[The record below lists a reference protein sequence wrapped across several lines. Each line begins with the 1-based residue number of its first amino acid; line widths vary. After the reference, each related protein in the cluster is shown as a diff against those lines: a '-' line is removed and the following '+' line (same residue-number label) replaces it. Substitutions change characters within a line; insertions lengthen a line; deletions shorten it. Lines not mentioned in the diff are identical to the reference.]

1 VLDHVWALGHGEIL
15 RWRLVAGAAL
25 VALIYAGFRARA
37 DVAERMGFTDADVAL
52 ITVGALAAPV
62 LSVPVWIVGGAVFA
76 VNLGG
81 ALVPLIVAWRLYR
94 RGHLPLGRTLAGA
107 VPVAAAT
114 FHVVDVQPG
123 VGVIAGWPEFL
134 APAGVAL
141 VVGLVM
147 GGVRPD
153 RAGPIALAAGSL
165 GALVGADLVTLP
177 ELLDVAAQA
186 PAGSALVLGGG
197 GSFDL
202 VFLAGAIGLALS
214 LALTLVATEAAQPRL
229 GARRAGVLR
238 VPAPRRVLSDLD
250 ELPGWTPR
258 ERALASLARA
268 NLALAS
274 DREDRAMREAREA
287 VDALLRSGSPPLL
300 ERVREGE
307 ADEELVARLT
317 ELDER
322 GRAPTSRE
330 PWSES
335 AETVEQAKHVTG
347 RLWAQAPGRVRV
359 EGWRL

>member
-1 VLDHVWALGHGEIL
+1 MFDPVTAFGHGGVL
-15 RWRLVAGAAL
+15 RWRLVAGASL

-62 LSVPVWIVGGAVFA
+62 LSVPVWIVDDAVFA

-94 RGHLPLGRTLAGA
+94 RGHLPLVRTALGA
-107 VPVAAAT
+107 IPVAAAT
-114 FHVVDVQPG
+114 YHVVDVRPG

-141 VVGLVM
+141 AVGLLA

-153 RAGPIALAAGSL
+153 RAGPIALAAGSV

-177 ELLDVAAQA
+177 ELLDVARSA

-214 LALTLVATEAAQPRL
+214 LALTLVVTQAARPLL
-229 GARRAGVLR
+229 GAQRDGVVR
-238 VPAPRRVLSDLD
+238 VPRPRRLLADLD
-250 ELPGWTPR
+250 GLPGWTPR

-268 NLALAS
+268 NLALEAE
-274 DREDRAMREAREA
+274 REARARHEAREA
-287 VDALLRSGSPPLL
+287 VDALLRSGSPTLL
-300 ERVREGE
+300 DVVRGGE
-307 ADEELVARLT
+307 AAEELVTELAR
-317 ELDER
+317 LDER
-322 GRAPTSRE
+322 GRGRDAASWGE
-330 PWSES
+330 A
-335 AETVEQAKHVTG
+335 AETVEQAKHVSG
-347 RLWAQAPGRVRV
+347 RLWRHAPGRVRV